1 MVTND
6 RVLGAAGGNSVTK
19 YEKLLLGEEYG
30 LTFRKL
36 ETTPGF
42 AAAIFFSLYD
52 ARITG

>member
-1 MVTND
+1 MVTID
-6 RVLGAAGGNSVTK
+6 RVLGRAYGTSVIKKGN
-19 YEKLLLGEEYG
+19 LLMGEEYG